1 MQAAVM
7 DTWCVVMFRR
17 EKIELNFIYKAP
29 NHSRVQISFQ
39 ADSVCKCSLHPLVAV
54 SVQAAG
60 GVSPENSAAAQTLP
74 LKWAVL

>member
-7 DTWCVVMFRR
+7 DT

-39 ADSVCKCSLHPLVAV
+39 ADSVCKCIVSTCWLLSLCRQQVESHQKTPLLH
-54 SVQAAG
+54 QRC
-60 GVSPENSAAAQTLP
+60 L
-74 LKWAVL
+74 

>member
-7 DTWCVVMFRR
+7 DTWCVMMFRR

-39 ADSVCKCSLHPLVAV
+39 ADSVCKCIVSTCWLLSLCRQQVESHQKTPLLH
-54 SVQAAG
+54 QRC
-60 GVSPENSAAAQTLP
+60 L
-74 LKWAVL
+74 

>member
-7 DTWCVVMFRR
+7 DT

-39 ADSVCKCSLHPLVAV
+39 ADSVCKCIVSTCCLHRDSNQQVESHQKTPLLH
-54 SVQAAG
+54 QCC
-60 GVSPENSAAAQTLP
+60 L
-74 LKWAVL
+74 